1 MPRYRYRRNS
11 RSRRQK
17 QNVTWQRMRVDEN
30 ISTLAQSTV
39 TVQKAAEFAPGVGAS
54 GGYRAFDDQVVLQRI
69 RGTWS
74 WIADPATTDDDHV
87 LQVVMFAFKVPAEVA
102 QDIGDDDLP
111 NPWDTNEG
119 EDYFFYETGSRAG
132 VSANPFYFPTLQ
144 IDNRSKRR
152 FDVGDRVVL
161 CWAAH
166 ASGGASSVSNVGM
179 SCNLSLLWRKR

>member
-1 MPRYRYRRNS
+1 MPRYRNRRS
-11 RSRRQK
+11 YRSRRQK

-30 ISTLAQSTV
+30 ISTLIQASV
-39 TVQKAAEFAPGVGAS
+39 TVQKAAEFPPGVGTS
-54 GGYRAFDDQVVLQRI
+54 TSYRAFDDQVVLQRI

-74 WIADPATTDDDHV
+74 WIADPAATDDDAII
-87 LQVVMFAFKVPAEVA
+87 QVVLFAFKVPAEVA

-119 EDYFFYETGSRAG
+119 EDYFFYETGTRAG
-132 VSANPFYFPTLQ
+132 VSANPFYYPEKM

-152 FDVGDRVVL
+152 FDVGDRLVL

-166 ASGGASSVSNVGM
+166 ASGATTSVSNVGM